1 MEIYTVSGLLFQ
13 DVHFTCP
20 DEAEL
25 YAAVNDGKV
34 KTSELEDYETPICT
48 TERNGE
54 EITYK
59 DYVFKIN
66 VELDDVAFGGQ
77 VVRQDWDLINI
88 TLNGKDI
95 NSFNFTEDFKRELE
109 DHAEN
114 YLEQLREY

>member
-1 MEIYTVSGLLFQ
+1 MEFYKVCGSLFNLN
-13 DVHFTCP
+13 FSCP

-25 YAAVNDGKV
+25 YATANNGKV
-34 KTSELEDYETPICT
+34 EKHELDIDDSPICT

-66 VELDDVAFGGQ
+66 VEVGDIDEGGI
-77 VVRQDWDLINI
+77 VIGRGVWLIDI

-95 NSFNFTEDFKRELE
+95 NSINFTEDFKRELE
-109 DHAEN
+109 NHAED
-114 YLEQLREY
+114 YLEQLREH